1 MCVEADY
8 KVAAA
13 SATITN
19 GYCWGNYLDRPFY
32 NVGTSAATLPYTHLG
47 PATAATLQ
55 FTGSTSLFN
64 SSLYQW
70 YKVLR
75 STLQVRLDPG
85 PANADIEVIVLPSIS
100 STAPSTIYTAR
111 TQKYAR
117 SAKFSS
123 TGNAQGV
130 SSDGFLT
137 TSITSANAL
146 GFSSNEMKND
156 IFAEIGQFGVT
167 FPAAGYVW
175 QIWLQTCD
183 ANVTVGAALLR
194 VRVMVDVECAVRASA
209 LPTT

>member
-1 MCVEADY
+1 MCVEGDY

-19 GYCWGNYLDRPFY
+19 GYVWGNVLDRPFY
-32 NVGTSAATLPYTHLG
+32 NIGGSAATLPYTHLG

-55 FTGSTSLFN
+55 YTGATSLFN
-64 SSLYQW
+64 STLYQW

-75 STLQVRLDPG
+75 STLQIRLDPG
-85 PANADIEVIVLPSIS
+85 PANADIEVVALPSIS

-130 SSDGFLT
+130 SPDGCFT
-137 TSITSANAL
+137 ISIPSGRAL
-146 GFSSNEMKND
+146 GFSSAEVKND
-156 IFAEIGQFGVT
+156 VYAEFGQFGVT
-167 FPAAGYVW
+167 IPATGFVW

-194 VRVMVDVECAVRASA
+194 VRIMVDVECSVRASA